1 MTKKSPLLGTDMNKF
16 NKLTTAVALA
26 LLAPGLIV
34 SNVLAEETAEEK
46 AKDSKMEAITVT
58 ATKRSQVIY
67 EVPIAI
73 SAFSG
78 DALAEQGI
86 TSITDV
92 GKFVPNLNITGFSA
106 GHTSS
111 ANPFIRGIGLQDH
124 LITTDPGV
132 SVYVDG
138 VYLGR
143 QVGQNWNLNNI
154 DRIEVLRGPQGTLY
168 GRNSI
173 GGAINIITKQ
183 PDQKSVTKIAAEVG
197 TRGRLKGDV
206 FLNRAIND
214 DVAINFNAGYNRRD
228 GLGEFINLPEAKY
241 DVGESREMHGRFSL
255 KYNVNEQF
263 RVVFTAD
270 ANDGEGGLRPYT
282 TLIDEVPNGAYYTGQ
297 RFGSP
302 TPSGPLRNS
311 DVSADPY
318 DNNTGTL
325 AVTEVLNS
333 ASGVSFTADYDIS
346 DTLGTKFIISKRSS
360 EYKAGLDDDSTIYGL
375 DHYPERGE
383 ADQTSVELQLNGYL
397 GELDF
402 VSGLYWFEETGK
414 NRQGE
419 DSSFNGGGNLLQL
432 DQKTT
437 SKAVFVNVAM
447 YAMDD
452 LRISGGLRYT
462 QDAKEAVANVGI
474 GDFFAKDDW
483 SQVSYDLSANYTLEN
498 DLNVYASIQSGYQG
512 GQFPARPYC
521 LFGNPECFVAS
532 DNITAVN
539 YEVGMKGEVTSNFN
553 MSIAIFNTNYDDLP
567 YQVSTTS
574 AGGFDTRNLVVSQTS
589 RGIEWESTALLTDNF
604 SIHTSL
610 GYIDVDVDEQD
621 GVKPVAPLTPK
632 VTASISPT
640 YEFEMADGAA
650 VKARIDYSYRAKMY
664 GEPSSDKGRMTQV
677 DSRSLINF
685 DVSYSP
691 LNADWTVSLYGR
703 NVTDERYDDA
713 RLNTGDYLLVIKS
726 NDASEFGVRY
736 FTEF

>member
-1 MTKKSPLLGTDMNKF
+1 MNTF
-16 NKLTTAVALA
+16 NKLNAALALA
-26 LLAPGLIV
+26 LLSPGFIAT
-34 SNVLAEETAEEK
+34 SAIAEEQTEEK
-46 AKDSKMEAITVT
+46 AKKSKMEAITVT

-78 DALAEQGI
+78 ADLSEQGI

-183 PDQKSVTKIAAEVG
+183 PNEKAVTKISGEVG

-206 FLNRAIND
+206 FVNRALTED
-214 DVAINFNAGYNRRD
+214 LAFNFNAGYNRRN

-241 DVGESREMHGRFSL
+241 DVGESRDIHGRFSL
-255 KYNVNEQF
+255 KYNVNEKL

-282 TLIDEVPNGAYYTGQ
+282 TKIDEVPTGAYYTGE

-302 TPSGPLRNS
+302 TPTGPLRNT
-311 DVSADPY
+311 DVASDPY
-318 DNNTGTL
+318 DNATGTL

-333 ASGVSFTADYDIS
+333 ASGVSFTVDYDIS
-346 DTLGTKFIISKRSS
+346 NDLGTKFIISNRSS
-360 EYKAGLDDDSTIYGL
+360 DYKAGLDDDSTVYDL

-397 GELDF
+397 GAFDF

-437 SKAVFVNVAM
+437 SQAVFVNVGVDAT
-447 YAMDD
+447 DS
-452 LRISGGLRYT
+452 LRVSGGLRYT
-462 QDAKEAVANVGI
+462 QDEKEAVANVGI
-474 GDFFAKDDW
+474 GDFFAQDEW
-483 SQVSYDLSANYTLEN
+483 SQVSYDVSANYTLEN

-539 YEVGMKGEVTSNFN
+539 YEIGMKGQVTSDFN
-553 MSIAIFNTNYDDLP
+553 MSIAIFNTDYEDLP
-567 YQVSTTS
+567 YQVNTTS
-574 AGGFDTRNLVVSQTS
+574 EAGFDTRNLVVTQNSQ
-589 RGIEWESTALLTDNF
+589 GIEWESTAYLTDNF

-610 GYIDVDVDEQD
+610 GYIEVDVDEQD

-632 VTASISPT
+632 LTASISPA
-640 YEFEMADGAA
+640 YEFELTDGSSI
-650 VKARIDYSYRAKMY
+650 KARLDYSYRDEMY
-664 GEPSSDKGRMTQV
+664 GEPSSDVGRMTLV
-677 DSRSLINF
+677 PDRSLINF

-691 LNADWTVSLYGR
+691 VNADWTVSVYGR

-713 RLNTGDYLLVIKS
+713 RLNTGDYLLIIKS

-736 FTEF
+736 YSEF